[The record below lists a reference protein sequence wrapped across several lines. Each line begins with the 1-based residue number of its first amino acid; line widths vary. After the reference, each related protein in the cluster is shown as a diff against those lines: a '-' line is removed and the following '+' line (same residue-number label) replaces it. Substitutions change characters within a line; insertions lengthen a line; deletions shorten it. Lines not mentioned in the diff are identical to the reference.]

1 MSDWSDVRDAAHRTG
16 DGWGWWLLDK
26 NMEPL
31 ADLHGCVSIEIPES
45 VNETSVLKLEL
56 RADAIER
63 GLIKPHEES
72 VSDSMCLSMLDC
84 LSAQLKVVD

>member
-56 RADAIER
+56 RDDHPAFDF
-63 GLIKPHEES
+63 LLPF
-72 VSDSMCLSMLDC
+72 DMLDPGAPE
-84 LSAQLKVVD
+84 LTWRALVHESQW